1 MVGVVAFVM
10 ATEVGGGAWAAPFD
24 EGFSMKPGRV
34 SEMTRYVDLICD
46 GKTVAITVRNDAGMR
61 DAVKKGVEA
70 NGSKLMSSMMLAQ
83 SQVYPLG
90 MKVGDELPAFRSY
103 NMMVVERPPADRGT
117 LLNTADWTQMLMAA
131 VTSKMATGTQLVTM
145 NIKVAGQESCDL
157 PGGGKVPCWRI
168 TKQMFS
174 APHAHHRMVR
184 PRRLSHPA
192 RDRPAGHPIITM
204 ALTDLERPAE
214 PTPPALTP
222 PPAAATP

>member
-1 MVGVVAFVM
+1 
-10 ATEVGGGAWAAPFD
+10 
-24 EGFSMKPGRV
+24 MKPGSV
-34 SEMTRYVDLICD
+34 CEMTRHVDLICD

-90 MKVGDELPAFRSY
+90 MKVGDELPALRSY

-117 LLNTADWTQMLMAA
+117 LSITADWTQMPRAA

-145 NIKVAGQESCDL
+145 NIMVAGQESCDL

-174 APHAHHRMVR
+174 APRAHHRMVR
-184 PRRLSHPA
+184 PRRRSHRA
-192 RDRPAGHPIITM
+192 R
-204 ALTDLERPAE
+204 ERPRRPPHHHDGVDRSRAPGRAASACADSAPGRRHAVTPGAACGRRDNPLF
-214 PTPPALTP
+214 PTCIYMCCRC
-222 PPAAATP
+222 